1 MTIEP
6 ASLGKRGI
14 RGLHSWTQPDQTDM
28 KSKTLTAASV
38 RPIMLS
44 VLAEG
49 ESYGYAIMQRIHV
62 LSNGDIQWSDGTLY
76 PVLHRLELE
85 KLIASRWGMS
95 ETGRKRKYYSL
106 TSLGEKSLAFER
118 AEWMKVHSL
127 LATLWNVPSPV
138 AG

>member
-1 MTIEP
+1 M
-6 ASLGKRGI
+6 S
-14 RGLHSWTQPDQTDM
+14 S
-28 KSKTLTAASV
+28 KSLTAASV

-49 ESYGYAIMQRIHV
+49 ESYGYAVMQRIHL
-62 LSNGDIQWSDGTLY
+62 LSNGDVQWSDGTLY

-85 KLIASRWGMS
+85 KLIASRWGKS

-106 TSLGEKSLAFER
+106 TALGAKALAVER

-127 LATLWNVPSPV
+127 LARLWSPSVEPITV
-138 AG
+138 NS